1 MNQSRPVV
9 KERKR
14 CYIAVKQGKKGCTA
28 YMEWFLTETELSA
41 WKTRE
46 KRLTAAFRILVCLT
60 LIIFIVLCLL
70 VRTENAQTMHAGI
83 LAVTALLGWI
93 CITVYVLGVKE
104 ARTQSGHLD
113 MLQKGEKEFR
123 TGRLTL
129 TRDSIQIPKSIRIR
143 KVLLDSG
150 EGDPARLNLD
160 ERWVSRL
167 PRDGS
172 LVRLALVHSYIA
184 GVETLESGSAD
195 GGASRRPARIKK
207 IGQLIPLL
215 GVWLLVAVIF
225 GSFVFYQITD
235 TDPAHKLTLYV
246 DGEVRNEA
254 QLAALLE
261 KELPEPIRMVQVH
274 PFSYAM
280 FGSDALRAADLYIV
294 PDSEKEQYAD
304 WFAPGEEALT
314 VCDPG
319 GAVSVAGSWIL
330 YTPGET
336 YRLYIGAYSPHL
348 SDGLARRGA
357 EVLMALETKEE

>member
-1 MNQSRPVV
+1 M
-9 KERKR
+9 
-14 CYIAVKQGKKGCTA
+14 
-28 YMEWFLTETELSA
+28 
-41 WKTRE
+41 
-46 KRLTAAFRILVCLT
+46 
-60 LIIFIVLCLL
+60 
-70 VRTENAQTMHAGI
+70 
-83 LAVTALLGWI
+83 
-93 CITVYVLGVKE
+93 
-104 ARTQSGHLD
+104 
-113 MLQKGEKEFR
+113 
-123 TGRLTL
+123 
-129 TRDSIQIPKSIRIR
+129 
-143 KVLLDSG
+143 
-150 EGDPARLNLD
+150 
-160 ERWVSRL
+160 
-167 PRDGS
+167 
-172 LVRLALVHSYIA
+172 RLALVHSYIA
-184 GVETLESGSAD
+184 GVDTLESGSAD

-330 YTPGET
+330 YAPGET
-336 YRLYIGAYSPHL
+336 YRLYIGAYSAHL

>member
-1 MNQSRPVV
+1 
-9 KERKR
+9 
-14 CYIAVKQGKKGCTA
+14 
-28 YMEWFLTETELSA
+28 MEWFSTDAELSA
-41 WKTRE
+41 WKKRE

-60 LIIFIVLCLL
+60 LVIFIVLCLL
-70 VRTENAQTMHAGI
+70 VRTENAQTMHAVL
-83 LAVTALLGWI
+83 LAVTAVLGWI
-93 CITVYVLGVKE
+93 CISVYELGVKE

-113 MLQKGEKEFR
+113 MLQKGEKDFR

-184 GVETLESGSAD
+184 GVETLETGSAE

-207 IGQLIPLL
+207 FGRLIPLL
-215 GVWLLVAVIF
+215 GIWLLVAVIF
-225 GSFVFYQITD
+225 GSFVFYRITD

-246 DGEVRNEA
+246 DGEVRDEA
-254 QLAALLE
+254 QLAARLE
-261 KELPEPIRMVQVH
+261 KGLPEPIRLVQVH
-274 PFSYAM
+274 PFTYAM

-294 PDSEKEQYAD
+294 PDSEKEQFAD
-304 WFAPGEEALT
+304 WFAPGEEVLT
-314 VCDPG
+314 VCDPDG
-319 GAVSVAGSWIL
+319 IVAVADSWVL

-336 YRLYIGAYSPHL
+336 YRLYIGAHSPHL
-348 SDGLARRGA
+348 ADGLARQGA
-357 EVLMALETKEE
+357 ELLMALETKEEKE

>member
-1 MNQSRPVV
+1 
-9 KERKR
+9 
-14 CYIAVKQGKKGCTA
+14 
-28 YMEWFLTETELSA
+28 MEWFYTEEDWSA
-41 WKTRE
+41 LKKQE
-46 KRLTAAFRILVCLT
+46 QKLTAAFRILAAATAAV
-60 LIIFIVLCLL
+60 FVVLCLL
-70 VRTENAQTMHAGI
+70 IRTGNARVMHAVL
-83 LAVTALLGWI
+83 LAVTGALGG
-93 CITVYVLGVKE
+93 TAVE
-104 ARTQSGHLD
+104 ASDRSGA
-113 MLQKGEKEFR
+113 KPRKA
-123 TGRLTL
+123 
-129 TRDSIQIPKSIRIR
+129 SRIR
-143 KVLLDSG
+143 SFFRGV
-150 EGDPARLNLD
+150 
-160 ERWVSRL
+160 
-167 PRDGS
+167 S
-172 LVRLALVHSYIA
+172 LV
-184 GVETLESGSAD
+184 TL
-195 GGASRRPARIKK
+195 P
-207 IGQLIPLL
+207 LIL
-215 GVWLLVAVIF
+215 WLFFTVIF

-235 TDPAHKLTLYV
+235 TDPTHKLTLYV

-330 YTPGET
+330 YAPGET

>member
-1 MNQSRPVV
+1 MVNSSRRSLAQTVDWKLV
-9 KERKR
+9 I
-14 CYIAVKQGKKGCTA
+14 CY
-28 YMEWFLTETELSA
+28 L
-41 WKTRE
+41 
-46 KRLTAAFRILVCLT
+46 
-60 LIIFIVLCLL
+60 LL
-70 VRTENAQTMHAGI
+70 VLIGWLNIYASSHASEAAGI
-83 LAVTALLGWI
+83 LDFATRSGKQFVWILSGLGLGTLILFLFNPRLWEVI
-93 CITVYVLGVKE
+93 SIPSYLIVLV
-104 ARTQSGHLD
+104 
-113 MLQKGEKEFR
+113 
-123 TGRLTL
+123 
-129 TRDSIQIPKSIRIR
+129 
-143 KVLLDSG
+143 
-150 EGDPARLNLD
+150 
-160 ERWVSRL
+160 
-167 PRDGS
+167 
-172 LVRLALVHSYIA
+172 
-184 GVETLESGSAD
+184 
-195 GGASRRPARIKK
+195 
-207 IGQLIPLL
+207 
-215 GVWLLVAVIF
+215 LLVAVIF

-319 GAVSVAGSWIL
+319 GTVSVAGSWIL
-330 YTPGET
+330 YAPGET

-357 EVLMALETKEE
+357 RRHGPADAGCRQRFLA